1 MRLTFRGRLALSF
14 TVLAA
19 IVFALLGLYLD
30 HTFLQHDAE
39 SNRRR
44 LVAEAR
50 LVLRLLPPAA
60 WTSSPE
66 LQRQVRQLDSEIQAR
81 ITLIDSEGKVLADS
95 RSDPAVMESHADR
108 PERHQ
113 ALAAGEGSAVRY
125 SRTLRL
131 HMLYVALPAGAF
143 PAQDLVRLAVP
154 LTVAEQ
160 ASRELR
166 RALFLAFVLAVL
178 AIALVSVRLAEALA
192 RPVERLVNVARRVAR
207 GDLTARVQGPAFG
220 ELGVLDEVFNSALQR
235 LSDLLEKSRREA
247 QYYAAL
253 LEQMSDAVVVVDT
266 DGHVSLLNRVFA
278 AMFDLDRD
286 WAAGRHVQEV
296 TLNYEL
302 SALLTRAVEQNAAQ
316 HGEIALVRPQP
327 RSLYAVV
334 TPLADDQGRVLGAIA
349 LLRDLTEL
357 QRADQVR
364 RDFVANASHE
374 LRTPAAAIRALAEV
388 LEGGALRDL
397 DKGPRFAAQIMQEAD
412 RLTRLLDD
420 MLTLTRVERGAELLQ
435 VQPLPVAPALAE
447 VVARLQPLAS
457 VRGVT
462 LRAVTDGDDCVFADP
477 SGLHTILLNLLD
489 NALKYTPA
497 GGQVTAVGR
506 AVPGGYEIAV
516 TDTGAG
522 IPAEHLPR
530 LFERFYRVDK
540 ARDRATGGT
549 GLGLSIVK
557 HLAEAHGGAVSVDS
571 TVGQGSTFT
580 VFFPYSGSA
589 SPEDSSPSRP

>member
-1 MRLTFRGRLALSF
+1 MRLTFRGRIALSF
-14 TVLAA
+14 VALAA
-19 IVFALLGLYLD
+19 VVFALLGLYLD
-30 HTFLQHDAE
+30 HAFLQHDAA
-39 SNRRR
+39 SNRQRLIAETR
-44 LVAEAR
+44 LVQR
-50 LVLRLLPPAA
+50 FLPPPPWA
-60 WTSSPE
+60 SGPD
-66 LQRQVRQLDSEIQAR
+66 LQRQVRQLDSDLQAR
-81 ITLIDSEGKVLADS
+81 ITLIDSQGKVLADS
-95 RSDPAVMESHADR
+95 RFDPAAMENHADR

-113 ALAAGEGSAVRY
+113 ALATGEGSAVRY

-143 PAQDLVRLAVP
+143 PAQDIVRLAVP

-166 RALFLAFVLAVL
+166 RALLLAFLLAVL
-178 AIALVSVRLAEALA
+178 AIAVVSVRLAAALA
-192 RPVERLVNVARRVAR
+192 RPVQRLVNVARRVAR
-207 GDLTARVQGPAFG
+207 GDLTARVEGSAPG
-220 ELGVLDEVFNSALQR
+220 ELGVLGEVFNSALER

-266 DGHVSLLNRVFA
+266 DGRVGLVNRVFA
-278 AMFDLDRD
+278 TLFELDRD
-286 WAAGRHVQEV
+286 WALGRHVQEV

-302 SALLTRAVEQNAAQ
+302 SALLMRAVEQDVTQ
-316 HGEIALVRPQP
+316 HGEIAVLHPQP
-327 RSLYAVV
+327 RLLYAVV
-334 TPLADDQGRVLGAIA
+334 TPLSGDQNRVLGAIA

-388 LEGGALRDL
+388 LESGALRDP
-397 DKGPRFAAQIMQEAD
+397 DKGPRFATQIMQEAD

-457 VRGVT
+457 ARQIAVRTEVGPED
-462 LRAVTDGDDCVFADP
+462 RVFADP

-489 NALKYTPA
+489 NALKYTSA
-497 GGQVTAVGR
+497 GGQVTARGR
-506 AVPGGYEIAV
+506 TVPGGYEIAV
-516 TDTGAG
+516 SDTGVG

-557 HLAEAHGGAVSVDS
+557 HLAEAHGGSVTVES

-580 VFFPYSGSA
+580 VFFPDQ
-589 SPEDSSPSRP
+589 P